1 MGAFVIKTIFSS
13 FSLHVKLQNSSWWAA
28 TGEDGVDSRFWRHAL
43 SPCTFLHLQTPGGVT
58 AVCWNANVSP
68 TTLQLLR
75 FPYLSQDMFITHSF
89 GPKISVGTRHPG
101 CVMNPPA
108 ACLVIPCFRSK
119 GLLPSPFLPP
129 LLLHVL
135 HISMPPFFHF
145 FQRNISQ
152 QGCTQQGPNR
162 DSRGRHITLPDGAL
176 MLQWISRCSNSS

>member
-1 MGAFVIKTIFSS
+1 MI
-13 FSLHVKLQNSSWWAA
+13 
-28 TGEDGVDSRFWRHAL
+28 HASGDML
-43 SPCTFLHLQTPGGVT
+43 SPLARFLHLQTPGGVT
-58 AVCWNANVSP
+58 AVCWHANVSP

-75 FPYLSQDMFITHSF
+75 FPHLSQDMFITHSF

-108 ACLVIPCFRSK
+108 ACLVIPRFRSK
-119 GLLPSPFLPP
+119 GLLPP

-135 HISMPPFFHF
+135 HISMPLFFIFHIEILV
-145 FQRNISQ
+145 NKAVHSK
-152 QGCTQQGPNR
+152 GPNR